1 MDKNHKQFLER
12 HLVKR
17 NIDGLNIV
25 VDNYLFNTVK
35 IQPEKLSPTHKFS
48 SLSRN
53 YRIWRLNVFAEL
65 VKRNLLNQ
73 FNYSFHNIHPYSTP
87 PTVTSVDTM
96 IDDLNSLGI
105 KEVPNH
111 VISWLKECPH
121 ELSSNNNVRD
131 KWSNVT
137 YDTINA
143 TDFHLIIETHFDQKE
158 YFSGQYDRD
167 FAPTSITEKGYK
179 SIACS
184 TPFLA
189 FSTPFYLNDL
199 RNLGFK
205 TYSPYIN
212 ESYDE
217 ETDSLKRLNMIVD
230 EIERICNLDVSSYQ
244 DLVSNCKSIA
254 EENLGI
260 LKNKQDA
267 P

>member
-1 MDKNHKQFLER
+1 
-12 HLVKR
+12 
-17 NIDGLNIV
+17 
-25 VDNYLFNTVK
+25 
-35 IQPEKLSPTHKFS
+35 
-48 SLSRN
+48 
-53 YRIWRLNVFAEL
+53 
-65 VKRNLLNQ
+65 
-73 FNYSFHNIHPYSTP
+73 
-87 PTVTSVDTM
+87 M

-260 LKNKQDA
+260 LKNKPKMRDNA
-267 P
+267 NKE